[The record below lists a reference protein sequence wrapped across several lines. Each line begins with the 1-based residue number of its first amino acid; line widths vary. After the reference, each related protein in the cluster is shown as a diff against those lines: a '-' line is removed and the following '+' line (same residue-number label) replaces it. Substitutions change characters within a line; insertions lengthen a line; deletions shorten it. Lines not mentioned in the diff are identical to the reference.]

1 MSKGKHTAPAD
12 STASRRNQHA
22 TWITA
27 AIVLAVVLALLLMS
41 MFSRSAAAQGF
52 ADAGAGRVLAE
63 RLCVSCH
70 AIGGG
75 AASGPIRVDVPG
87 FTSIANRPGQ
97 TVEAIAGKIVVPHPE
112 MPQIQLTRNEIASL
126 AAYIMSLRKP

>member
-1 MSKGKHTAPAD
+1 MSKGKHTAPAAAP
-12 STASRRNQHA
+12 ASRRNQHA
-22 TWITA
+22 SWITA

-41 MFSRSAAAQGF
+41 MFSRSAAAQINDPASGHK
-52 ADAGAGRVLAE
+52 LAE

-75 AASGPIRVDVPG
+75 ASGPMRADVPG

-97 TVEAIAGKIVVPHPE
+97 TSEAIAGKIVVPHPE